1 MRVSVLFE
9 ESFARG
15 GFPKHLDYPEH
26 FPNPK
31 GPKSQVRFRY
41 PPMVFQPMVLTGVGF
56 RIDQYVP
63 SFTTSDTT
71 SEFVGGFSAL
81 TTPGNADLTLP
92 GLSWVHTVSR
102 VWNSPTKWSITETI
116 VLAFNA
122 SVASTLSQ
130 TMPSDDSGDSDDQSR
145 IVPHLLSGG
154 GTVSLSAGRSA
165 HLIVVMHADRGFKRL
180 SCPTK

>member
-1 MRVSVLFE
+1 
-9 ESFARG
+9 
-15 GFPKHLDYPEH
+15 
-26 FPNPK
+26 
-31 GPKSQVRFRY
+31 
-41 PPMVFQPMVLTGVGF
+41 MVLTGVGF

-71 SEFVGGFSAL
+71 TEFVGGFSAL
-81 TTPGNADLTLP
+81 TTPENADLTLP

-102 VWNSPTKWSITETI
+102 VWNSPTQWSITETI

-130 TMPSDDSGDSDDQSR
+130 TMPSDDSGDPDDQGR

-154 GTVSLSAGRSA
+154 GTVSLSVDCQWNTRSGSKLSYRWIRHRNRS
-165 HLIVVMHADRGFKRL
+165 HLYQ
-180 SCPTK
+180 